1 MLRKNLHVQILY
13 SCLPNTRCSFHIME
27 ARGALF
33 QQLFLH
39 EVDEVRRLYVIEP
52 MLPRFTKNFTLDC
65 LWRWHGCYSLCKPLW
80 CARWWQPV
88 SFNVLLHFKGVTL
101 VPYNIHSQFKV
112 LVLTDK
118 VLNGL
123 GPGCLKECLFHPVHL
138 IWQESPFSM
147 FCWSVTFGGGAE
159 REEGLLPCS
168 PSREF
173 HAPGCLPC
181 SLTAIHCSIKTELVR
196 QANTHLVLGGFMAA
210 TVLKAEC
217 FCFIVFQ
224 NYFIILLWFY
234 MLWAALGKTLLA
246 VKDDLS
252 GPSNS
257 VSWRHR
263 FNPHRVMHKVCFD
276 IPTSG

>member
-1 MLRKNLHVQILY
+1 MVWDQGVWKSV
-13 SCLPNTRCSFHIME
+13 SSTPCTSF
-27 ARGALF
+27 G
-33 QQLFLH
+33 
-39 EVDEVRRLYVIEP
+39 RRVP
-52 MLPRFTKNFTLDC
+52 
-65 LWRWHGCYSLCKPLW
+65 SLCSAGQWHLAAGQRERRAFSPAALRGNSTPKDAYLAPL
-80 CARWWQPV
+80 
-88 SFNVLLHFKGVTL
+88 LLAF
-101 VPYNIHSQFKV
+101 
-112 LVLTDK
+112 
-118 VLNGL
+118 
-123 GPGCLKECLFHPVHL
+123 
-138 IWQESPFSM
+138 
-147 FCWSVTFGGGAE
+147 
-159 REEGLLPCS
+159 
-168 PSREF
+168 
-173 HAPGCLPC
+173 
-181 SLTAIHCSIKTELVR
+181 HCSIKTELVR

-263 FNPHRVMHKVCFD
+263 FNPHRVMHKICFD